1 MTPRF
6 DPSKK
11 KGGAKACCFQRS
23 GRDIQLLFEFLPLDF
38 YQEMDH
44 YGFPN
49 SQAAAKAGTKRPG
62 APAGGAAKRG
72 KKLLG
77 WKKRW

>member
-1 MTPRF
+1 
-6 DPSKK
+6 
-11 KGGAKACCFQRS
+11 
-23 GRDIQLLFEFLPLDF
+23 LLGFLPLDF

-44 YGFPN
+44 HGFTN

-77 WKKRW
+77 WKKRWTYDPLA